1 MPSDLSSRFAT
12 IRAAKRKALVPFLV
26 AGYPSR
32 ERFREVLRTTA
43 QFADVLE
50 IGIPFSDP
58 VADGPTIQAAS
69 SKALSS
75 GVTLENTFAE
85 LREHYPKDG
94 PPLVF
99 MITYNQVL
107 AAKHFIARCKEHG
120 ITGLI
125 VPDLPFEEA
134 GEMRAQC
141 EKAGIALVNM
151 IAPTTSASRAREIAA
166 SAQGFIYLISVAGTT
181 GARGEFAPETVE
193 YIKRTRALC
202 RGDIYV
208 APKEIPLCV
217 GFGISKAAH
226 IKQLHDHADG
236 FIVGSA
242 LVNAIDAGRER
253 ELLAELRETCD

>member
-1 MPSDLSSRFAT
+1 MLEATFAKL
-12 IRAAKRKALVPFLV
+12 RAAKRKALVPFLV
-26 AGYPSR
+26 AGYPTR
-32 ERFREVLRTTA
+32 ERFREILRTTA

-58 VADGPTIQAAS
+58 LADGPTIQAAS
-69 SKALSS
+69 SKALAQ
-75 GVTLENTFAE
+75 GVTLEGTFAE
-85 LREHYPKDG
+85 LREYPKNG

-107 AAKHFIARCKEHG
+107 AARNFIARCKERR
-120 ITGLI
+120 ISGLI

-134 GEMRAQC
+134 GELRAQC

-151 IAPTTSASRAREIAA
+151 IAPTTSESRARQIAA

-181 GARGEFAPETVE
+181 GARGEFAPETLT
-193 YIKRTRALC
+193 YIQKTRALT
-202 RGDIYV
+202 D
-208 APKEIPLCV
+208 KPLCV

-226 IKQLHDHADG
+226 IKQLRDHADG

-242 LVNAIDAGRER
+242 LVNAIDAQQEHT
-253 ELLAELRETCD
+253 LLAELRAACDGRQP

>member
-1 MPSDLSSRFAT
+1 MTMNLQTTFANL
-12 IRAAKRKALVPFLV
+12 RVAKRKALIPFLV

-32 ERFREVLRTTA
+32 ERFRKILRTTA

-58 VADGPTIQAAS
+58 LADGPTIQAAS
-69 SKALSS
+69 SKALAS
-75 GVTLENTFAE
+75 GVTLDGTFAE
-85 LREHYPKDG
+85 LREYPKDG

-107 AAKHFIARCKEHG
+107 AARNFIARCKEQR
-120 ITGLI
+120 ISGLI

-134 GEMRAQC
+134 GELRAQC

-151 IAPTTSASRAREIAA
+151 IAPTTSASRARQIAA

-181 GARGEFAPETVE
+181 GARGEFAPETLA
-193 YIKRTRALC
+193 YIQKTRALT
-202 RGDIYV
+202 D
-208 APKEIPLCV
+208 KPLCV

-226 IKQLHDHADG
+226 IKQLRDHADG

-242 LVNAIDAGRER
+242 LVNAIDEGKEQ
-253 ELLAELRETCD
+253 ELLTDLRAACG

>member
-1 MPSDLSSRFAT
+1 MPADLNSTFDRL
-12 IRAAKRKALVPFLV
+12 RAAKRKALIPFLV
-26 AGYPSR
+26 SGYPTR

-43 QFADVLE
+43 AHADVLE

-58 VADGPTIQAAS
+58 LADGPTIQAAS
-69 SKALSS
+69 SKSLAQ
-75 GVTLENTFAE
+75 GVTLEGTFAE

-107 AAKHFIARCKEHG
+107 AAKNFIARCKDHG
-120 ITGLI
+120 IAGLI

-134 GEMRAQC
+134 GALRTQC

-151 IAPTTSASRAREIAA
+151 IAPTTSESRARQIAA

-181 GARGEFAPETVE
+181 GARGEFAPETIA
-193 YIKRTRALC
+193 YIEKTRALT
-202 RGDIYV
+202 DN
-208 APKEIPLCV
+208 PLCV

-226 IKQLHDHADG
+226 IQQLREHADG

-242 LVNAIDAGRER
+242 LVNAIDAGKER
-253 ELLAELRETCD
+253 ELLTELRAACG

>member
-1 MPSDLSSRFAT
+1 MTMNLQTTFAKL
-12 IRAAKRKALVPFLV
+12 RAAKRKALVPFLV
-26 AGYPSR
+26 AAYPSR
-32 ERFREVLRTTA
+32 QRFREVLHTTA

-58 VADGPTIQAAS
+58 LADGPTIQAAS
-69 SKALSS
+69 SKALAS
-75 GVTLENTFAE
+75 GVTLDGTFAD
-85 LREHYPKDG
+85 LREYPKDG

-107 AAKHFIARCKEHG
+107 AARNFIARCKEHR
-120 ITGLI
+120 ISGLI

-134 GEMRAQC
+134 GELRAQC

-151 IAPTTSASRAREIAA
+151 IAPTTSASRARQIAA

-181 GARGEFAPETVE
+181 GARGEFAPETLA
-193 YIKRTRALC
+193 YIQKTRALT
-202 RGDIYV
+202 D
-208 APKEIPLCV
+208 KPLCV

-226 IKQLHDHADG
+226 IKQLRDHADG

-242 LVNAIDAGRER
+242 LVNAIDEGKEQ
-253 ELLAELRETCD
+253 ELLTDLRAACG

>member
-1 MPSDLSSRFAT
+1 MPADLNSTFDRL
-12 IRAAKRKALVPFLV
+12 RAVYRKALIPFLV
-26 AGYPSR
+26 SGYPTR

-58 VADGPTIQAAS
+58 LADGPTIQAAS
-69 SKALSS
+69 SKALAQ
-75 GVTLENTFAE
+75 GVTLEGTFAE
-85 LREHYPKDG
+85 LREHYPKSG

-107 AAKHFIARCKEHG
+107 AAKNFIARCNEHRAS
-120 ITGLI
+120 GLI

-134 GEMRAQC
+134 FELRAQC
-141 EKAGIALVNM
+141 EKAGVALVNM
-151 IAPTTSASRAREIAA
+151 IAPTTSESRARQIAA

-181 GARGEFAPETVE
+181 GARGEFAPETLT
-193 YIKRTRALC
+193 YIQKTRALT
-202 RGDIYV
+202 D
-208 APKEIPLCV
+208 KPLCV

-226 IKQLHDHADG
+226 IQQLRDHADG

-242 LVNAIDAGRER
+242 LVNAIDAGKER
-253 ELLAELRETCD
+253 ELLAELRAACG